1 MKLKI
6 FSFVALMLTLPLAAT
21 AWAQRAFTLRDMQGS
36 YAFSFQGFAFQP
48 NVGYVPVAAAGMI
61 KVDGQGN
68 VTEGVRTISM
78 GGLSAVQKFTCT
90 LTLESNGTG
99 SAICPLENP
108 DLGTESFSFALEDN
122 VEGFRYVGTTEG
134 AVVLGS
140 GKKQ

>member
-36 YAFSFQGFAFQP
+36 YAFSFQGFAVQP
-48 NVGYVPVAAAGMI
+48 TGYVPVAAAGMI

-99 SAICPLENP
+99 SATCPLENP

-134 AVVLGS
+134 VVVLGS